1 MAGLEMQP
9 PALLS
14 LNPPP
19 WVFQP
24 AERVFNVVLVNP
36 EIPPNTG
43 NVIRLCANS
52 GCSLHLV
59 RPLGF
64 ALDDARMRRAGL
76 DYHEFASMRVHE
88 DWESFLTTE
97 RPRRR
102 FAVST
107 RGARSFSDCGFEAG
121 DWLVFGSESAG
132 LPEPVM
138 TTFTPDQTL
147 RLPMRPGNRSMN
159 LSNAVAVLVYEAWRQ
174 HGFAGGV

>member
-1 MAGLEMQP
+1 M
-9 PALLS
+9 
-14 LNPPP
+14 
-19 WVFQP
+19 
-24 AERVFNVVLVNP
+24 FNVVLVNP

-52 GCSLHLV
+52 GCSLHLI

-64 ALDDARMRRAGL
+64 TLDNARMRRAGL
-76 DYHEFASMRVHE
+76 DYHEFADVRVHE

-102 FAVST
+102 FAIST
-107 RGARSFSDCGFEAG
+107 RGAGCFSDCVFEPG

-132 LPEPVM
+132 LPGPVM
-138 TTFTPDQTL
+138 EAFTPDQTL

-159 LSNAVAVLVYEAWRQ
+159 LSNAVAVIVYEAWRQ